1 MALIDV
7 TTMNLVKSEL
17 AKIDEDI
24 VVYGEPWKGFSD
36 TTLPLDEQ
44 SNTYSVYNRLNGIGG
59 FNDAGRN
66 GIRGENT
73 FGNGNEYGWIAKGEA
88 DNFNNVTFIN
98 RTKGM
103 LAGINGDA
111 YNSSYRDP
119 LKTINY
125 ASVHD
130 NLTLYDQLQGTVGV
144 NDAQKASVAVN
155 ALVTFS
161 IGTVFLHAGEEI
173 MRTKIAGPQD
183 DPDTYYVINGKN
195 ISHNSYKS
203 PDSTN
208 SFKWNLKI
216 TYYAQ
221 FQNYQQMIA
230 LRLAIP
236 SFTVNDA
243 NAVALQG
250 RTQGQ
255 MGFWD
260 GPLAYSTIAAWYTKD
275 PNNIYY
281 VFANARQSL
290 SSGPLTS
297 QVIWGNTSDQ
307 VEILFDSLNDYPVG
321 TKLNGF
327 VLLKPFQVLLVKR

>member
-1 MALIDV
+1 
-7 TTMNLVKSEL
+7 
-17 AKIDEDI
+17 
-24 VVYGEPWKGFSD
+24 
-36 TTLPLDEQ
+36 
-44 SNTYSVYNRLNGIGG
+44 
-59 FNDAGRN
+59 
-66 GIRGENT
+66 
-73 FGNGNEYGWIAKGEA
+73 
-88 DNFNNVTFIN
+88 
-98 RTKGM
+98 M

-221 FQNYQQMIA
+221 FQNYQRMIA

-250 RTQGQ
+250 RPQGQ